1 MEFLHLLG
9 SGPAL
14 VIVCA
19 FLLVEESGIPIP
31 VPGDAVLMS
40 AGYLAWV
47 HGPGLL
53 LFMPIGYLCAVT
65 GAAICYWVSRKLGRA
80 VIVRHG
86 RKIQIT
92 EARLNKAEKLM
103 NRAAARTVGIARMF
117 PGGRINAS
125 IAAGCLNVPFKRFYS
140 GVLISSVFWVAGF
153 TLLGYVLGERMNSIL
168 PWLDKISIAIVPGF
182 IVIAIL
188 EWNHRR
194 QNRHY
199 AVTAEA

>member
-14 VIVCA
+14 IIVCA
-19 FLLVEESGIPIP
+19 FLLIEESGIPIP

-40 AGYLAWV
+40 AGYIAWA
-47 HGPGLL
+47 HGARLL

-65 GAAICYWVSRKLGRA
+65 GAAVCYWVSRKLGRA
-80 VIVRHG
+80 VILRHG
-86 RKIQIT
+86 KKIQIT
-92 EARLNKAEKLM
+92 EARLNKAEHLM

-140 GVLISSVFWVAGF
+140 GVLISSVFWVSGF
-153 TLLGYVLGERMNSIL
+153 TLLCYVLGEKMNAVL
-168 PWLDKISIAIVPGF
+168 PWLDKISVAIVPGLV
-182 IVIAIL
+182 VIAVL
-188 EWNHRR
+188 EWRHRR

-199 AVTAEA
+199 EAVEA

>member
-14 VIVCA
+14 IIVCA
-19 FLLVEESGIPIP
+19 FLLIEESGFPIP
-31 VPGDAVLMS
+31 VPGDVVLMS

-65 GAAICYWVSRKLGRA
+65 GAAICYWLSRKLGRA
-80 VIVRHG
+80 VILRHG

-92 EARLNKAEKLM
+92 EARLNRAESLM

-140 GVLISSVFWVAGF
+140 GVLISSLFWISGF
-153 TLLGYVLGERMNSIL
+153 TLLGYMLGSRMDSVLPL
-168 PWLDKISIAIVPGF
+168 LDKISVAIVPGV
-182 IVIAIL
+182 IVIAIVH
-188 EWNHRR
+188 WVHRR
-194 QNRHY
+194 QIRHY
-199 AVTAEA
+199 TVTAES